1 MAGLPDPFDALTP
14 EGKRVYDKIAAKRG
28 AIRGPFAALMHHP
41 ALAERVGDLGEFLRF
56 GSTLPGDV
64 REMAILIAAALGEP
78 GLRVG
83 RPRQDRAAGKASA
96 TTSSSGCGRAEI
108 WPRCLRALAR
118 PARVMQHVLA
128 FESIPRALQDEIVRE
143 LGVPGLIELVVIAG
157 HYRLIAGV
165 LFAFDTPLPEGERA
179 PF

>member
-1 MAGLPDPFDALTP
+1 MAGLPDPFDALTA

-56 GSTLPGDV
+56 GSTLPGDI
-64 REMAILIAAALGEP
+64 REMAILIAARSVSQAYEWVAHAGIASREGLPDDVIERVRTRGDLAALP
-78 GLRVG
+78 
-83 RPRQDRAAGKASA
+83 PR
-96 TTSSSGCGRAEI
+96 
-108 WPRCLRALAR
+108 LAR

-128 FESIPRALQDEIVRE
+128 FESIPQTLQDEIVRE
-143 LGVPGLIELVVIAG
+143 LGVPGLIELVVVAG

>member
-1 MAGLPDPFDALTP
+1 MAGLPDPFNALTP

-64 REMAILIAAALGEP
+64 REMAILIAARSVNQAYEWVAHAKIASREGLADDVIERVRTRGDLAALP
-78 GLRVG
+78 QR
-83 RPRQDRAAGKASA
+83 
-96 TTSSSGCGRAEI
+96 
-108 WPRCLRALAR
+108 LAR
-118 PARVMQHVLA
+118 PACVMQHVLA
-128 FESIPRALQDEIVRE
+128 FESIPRPLQDEIVRE
-143 LGVPGLIELVVIAG
+143 LGLPGLIELVVIAG